1 MLMVSFPISNQR
13 SKHFILLLNI
23 SFGIFISRCWTVVG
37 LCAVLYL
44 AMLCSPFSGVRL
56 SIQSMQRNNFVVR
69 QCLYSPETLFLWPIQ
84 VYHFAFR
91 ATRPLQ
97 TYHTHTLGAPH
108 MMPRAIFFI
117 DVWKMCCLNIPLGA
131 KNYQHFAIRQS
142 IYIDL
147 LEYFL

>member
-1 MLMVSFPISNQR
+1 MVSFPISNQR

-44 AMLCSPFSGVRL
+44 AILCSPFSGVRL

-97 TYHTHTLGAPH
+97 TYHTHTGCASYD
-108 MMPRAIFFI
+108 AKSDIFHRCLK
-117 DVWKMCCLNIPLGA
+117 DVLPKHSFRCQKLSTFC
-131 KNYQHFAIRQS
+131 
-142 IYIDL
+142 D
-147 LEYFL
+147 